1 MIFKRSIEDKLTSTG
16 LINEKTVIKRLE
28 NQKELQ
34 DIEDRSRILN
44 MLLQREVS
52 ENSLREKFSNKLFWL
67 LTAQIV
73 FVNLIIMGVGAGYFS
88 FYSDTYVKWLF
99 IFGIAESGAFITVIV
114 KYLFKN
120 DRTETSRKIDIFID
134 NVFKR
139 ENSNRNNISFLNPY
153 DEEDYDLVEEVNK

>member
-88 FYSDTYVKWLF
+88 FYSDKKT
-99 IFGIAESGAFITVIV
+99 I
-114 KYLFKN
+114 
-120 DRTETSRKIDIFID
+120 
-134 NVFKR
+134 
-139 ENSNRNNISFLNPY
+139 
-153 DEEDYDLVEEVNK
+153 